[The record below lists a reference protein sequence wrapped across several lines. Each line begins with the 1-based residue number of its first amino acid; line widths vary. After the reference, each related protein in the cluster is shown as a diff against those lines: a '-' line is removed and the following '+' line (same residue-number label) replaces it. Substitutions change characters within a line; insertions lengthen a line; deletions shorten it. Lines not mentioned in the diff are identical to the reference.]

1 MKTTATNLMLLVLLL
16 SEAVSCCNVYTDY
29 CDLEERLAQ
38 RRHRRS
44 QAEKEVNRT
53 ILALTVSRTLDHIFD
68 KNRYDPK
75 IRKVVF
81 V

>member
-1 MKTTATNLMLLVLLL
+1 MIIWIYSRLV
-16 SEAVSCCNVYTDY
+16 SDVVYCCNVYNDY
-29 CDLEERLAQ
+29 CDMEEMLEHQ
-38 RRHRRS
+38 RYRRS
-44 QAEKEVNRT
+44 EAEREANRT